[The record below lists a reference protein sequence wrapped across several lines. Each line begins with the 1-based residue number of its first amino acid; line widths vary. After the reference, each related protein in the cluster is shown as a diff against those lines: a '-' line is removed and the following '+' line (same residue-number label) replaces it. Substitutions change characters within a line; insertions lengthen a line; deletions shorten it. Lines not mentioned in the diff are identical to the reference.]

1 MIKRIKDLTLEEK
14 ARHFENVNKAMLRE
28 QGVPWSRIEPK
39 IRASI
44 DETFDDEAFSKM
56 DTEFAID
63 AAYAR
68 NHFKWH
74 EKHEK
79 PSVVDYLLYMGE
91 FVTHSDLVEISDE
104 SAQPAEE
111 ATASSSVST
120 TSKNKPTGKKTQ
132 SAKKPKTERKKPQLS
147 GIDKIRLIADWAE
160 KTMMPPPGSPWAEIN
175 KLKDRLFAA
184 T

>member
-1 MIKRIKDLTLEEK
+1 MIKRIKDLTPKEK
-14 ARHFENVNKAMLRE
+14 ARYLESVKKTMIRE

-44 DETFDDEAFSKM
+44 EETFDDEAFSKM

-79 PSVVDYLLYMGE
+79 PNLVDYLI
-91 FVTHSDLVEISDE
+91 IS
-104 SAQPAEE
+104 A
-111 ATASSSVST
+111 
-120 TSKNKPTGKKTQ
+120 
-132 SAKKPKTERKKPQLS
+132 
-147 GIDKIRLIADWAE
+147 
-160 KTMMPPPGSPWAEIN
+160 
-175 KLKDRLFAA
+175 
-184 T
+184 